1 MDGLRSVA
9 GELQE
14 AALPFY
20 LRGSESDFKN
30 NGHVKVN
37 FNLLAACGA
46 EAGTVSCERGGDVPQ
61 QAQALS

>member
-1 MDGLRSVA
+1 M
-9 GELQE
+9 
-14 AALPFY
+14 PFY